1 MRNQPL
7 NSETFFDVM
16 HDAINQSSEV
26 EILEKNIPVYF
37 RKFNC
42 FVSCVLKKKHNRYS
56 EIYLLPNDFER
67 SSAWCDIQKQIIEL
81 HQTKSSD
88 SFEIQIDGRYYFGYP
103 LVDYGI
109 LILGRKNPFHNIL
122 KSELIPMVE
131 VLNKSLIQILEQQQL
146 VESKKQLED
155 AILKQQKRIYGFTQ
169 ATEKLLDHSN
179 LADAIASSLSILG
192 VTFNVGRTYLFENT
206 VNSKSELVTS
216 RGYEWTANGITSSQ
230 TLQYDLNNIPIAAFD
245 HFMPNLSKKEPFES
259 FVSQLDDD
267 LFIKRILLLLDV
279 KTVLL
284 IPVFLQDKF
293 WGIIGFDDCLK
304 ERKWQQE
311 ELVLLRSFANSL
323 TSALEI
329 ADTANKLEDMAL
341 FALENPDPIVRINLK
356 GDVLLKNLPSRILD
370 QLTEKNNKEIT
381 EQKLYDNLISKI
393 NRTHRKEVFE
403 ITAGKEIYLTTARL
417 SETNEYINI
426 YFSNITQH
434 KQNELK
440 LKLQEEKYRN
450 IISNMNLGLL
460 EVDLEDNILFCNQ
473 SFENTLGF
481 TFDELREKKAKE
493 IFVTTNNY
501 KIVDRKN
508 TLKNSGIYDSY
519 ELLVRD
525 KQGDHKWLLI
535 TGAPNYNDY
544 GEITGSIGV
553 YLDITKQKSL
563 EKDLEKALQESRK
576 TSEAK
581 ELFLANMSHE
591 IRTPLNGI
599 VGMLRELDKERLSLK
614 QKAYLNSTMKA
625 SKHLSS
631 IVNRILEI
639 TKIEAG
645 ELILLSQHF
654 NFRELM
660 DDVSSIFESEIK
672 HKEITFKL
680 VIDQNVSEVFVGDAS
695 IIRQVLINLVGNAIK
710 FTEEGSVTV
719 HCLGLKTV
727 REEQEL
733 SIVIDDTGI
742 GMDKDY
748 LVNVFEKFQQ
758 EDPSTSR
765 KYGGTGLGLFITKKL
780 MDIMNGSLTLSS
792 VKARG
797 TKVQAILA
805 LPIGNISK
813 LKNDDDVI
821 EKGGLD
827 NAKILLVE
835 DDEINR
841 IVVTN
846 ALIDFN
852 VKITEAINGIEAIE
866 ILKKESFDLI
876 LMDVQMPVMGG
887 IEATRYIRETLEIK
901 IPIIALSAN
910 AFKSQIDN
918 CITMG
923 MNDYMTKPFDEQEL
937 LRLILK
943 YYKLK

>member
-1 MRNQPL
+1 MRNQSL
-7 NSETFFDVM
+7 NSEIFFDVM
-16 HDAINQSSEV
+16 HETISQSSEGD
-26 EILEKNIPVYF
+26 ILEKNIPVYF

-42 FVSCVLKKKHNRYS
+42 FVACVLKEEHNSYS
-56 EIYLLPNDFER
+56 EIYLSPNGFER
-67 SSAWCDIQKQIIEL
+67 SSTWCDIQKQIIEL
-81 HQTKSSD
+81 HQERPSD
-88 SFEIQIDGRYYFGYP
+88 SFGIQIDGRYYFGYP

-109 LILGRKNPFHNIL
+109 LILGRENPFHNIL
-122 KSELIPMVE
+122 KSELIPMVD
-131 VLNKSLIQILEQQQL
+131 VLNKSLIQILEQQRL

-216 RGYEWTANGITSSQ
+216 RGYEWTTNDVKSSQ
-230 TLQYDLNNIPIAAFD
+230 TLQYDLNNIPIAVFD
-245 HFMPNLSKKEPFES
+245 HFLPKLSKKEPFES

-293 WGIIGFDDCLK
+293 WGIIGFDDCLE

-311 ELVLLRSFANSL
+311 ELVLLRSFGNSL
-323 TSALEI
+323 ASALEI

-393 NRTHRKEVFE
+393 NRKHRKEVFE
-403 ITAGKEIYLTTARL
+403 ITAGKEFYLATARL

-460 EVDLEDNILFCNQ
+460 EIDLEDNILFCNQ
-473 SFENTLGF
+473 SFEKTLGYAF
-481 TFDELREKKAKE
+481 GELEGKKVKD
-493 IFVTTNNY
+493 IFVTKNNH
-501 KIVDRKN
+501 KIVDEKN
-508 TLKNSGIYDSY
+508 NLRSSGIYDSY
-519 ELLVRD
+519 ELQVKD
-525 KQGDHKWLLI
+525 KQGQNKWLLI

-544 GEITGSIGV
+544 GEIIGSIGV

-563 EKDLEKALQESRK
+563 ENDLEKALQESRN

-581 ELFLANMSHE
+581 ESFLANMSHE

-599 VGMLRELDKERLSLK
+599 VGMLRELDKERLSPK

-645 ELILLSQHF
+645 ELILLFQHF

-660 DDVSSIFESEIK
+660 DDVSSIFESEVK
-672 HKEITFKL
+672 RKGITFKV

-695 IIRQVLINLVGNAIK
+695 IIRQVLINLLGNAIK
-710 FTEEGSVTV
+710 FTEEGSVTI
-719 HCLGLKTV
+719 HCMGVKTV
-727 REEQEL
+727 REVQEL
-733 SIVIDDTGI
+733 SIVINDTGI
-742 GMDKDY
+742 GMDKGY

-780 MDIMNGSLTLSS
+780 MDIMNGTLTLNS
-792 VKARG
+792 VKGCG
-797 TKVQAILA
+797 TKVQAILR
-805 LPIGNISK
+805 LPIGNVSE
-813 LKNDDDVI
+813 LKQDDRVI
-821 EKGGLD
+821 DKGALG

-841 IVVTN
+841 IVVSN

-852 VKITEAINGIEAIE
+852 VIITEAINGIEAIE

-876 LMDVQMPVMGG
+876 LMDVQMPIMGG
-887 IEATRYIRETLEIK
+887 IEATKIIRDTLQIK

-910 AFKSQIDN
+910 AFKSQIDT

-923 MNDYMTKPFDEQEL
+923 MNDYMTKPFEEQEL

-943 YYKLK
+943 YYKLH